1 MLRALQDE
9 LLAVM
14 SAEHAKQ
21 TCPMH
26 TLRQAQSLLQQS
38 STYQHALQQLC
49 DRDVKGCVKDL
60 GQAALCKQK
69 GNAAYKEGKL
79 QAALQLYNDAL
90 KALPSSSCIDDACK
104 LYTNRAMVLLKLT
117 PPAAAEAEDNCTAAL
132 ALDNTNIKAWY
143 WRAAAR
149 KLQGAHQLATADGEQ
164 ALLLSTQ
171 LQITGSTQ
179 DVLLLM
185 QQLKNLS
192 CPDSVSPVV
201 DSSAPEPASAVAA
214 APPAA
219 KVCALDIPIIQRSG
233 NIPHDQL
240 SHGELQPA
248 NGPDISQLNHL
259 LAAHLVPPGND
270 AGLQQCNGRQD
281 GQHQH
286 AVNTQ
291 NQQQQQQQQQQEQ
304 PAHQPASY
312 ASAQARICVAYSE
325 SQGRHVIA
333 AANIPAA
340 EDVVLELPVAAVPV
354 KQARKTHCWRC
365 YKRLGSAPFYCSGCQ
380 QALYCSRQC
389 PSSDTAHSSPGV
401 PECGLPWPL
410 LLPEELWLALRLVAS
425 AAGMTAADPQQQQ
438 QQQQRQGEQGTQQHP
453 AYQQPQEQAV
463 TMQPCSIEEC
473 MEKQRDKAGLR
484 GASNQCYVSLLQ
496 SLESHVTDSSRE
508 QLMHWVLLA
517 CVGADMHATCYKA
530 ELLHDHKSAA
540 AHQLELSIKNITA
553 ASCVSRRPDD
563 GTVCHV
569 SAEALLQALGQ
580 IAANGIAVRPAAT
593 AGVDQRLA
601 VAMYPVCSMF
611 NHDCDANCVM
621 RWGHDWLLTRSQ
633 SCGL

>member
-1 MLRALQDE
+1 MKVEYTDPETDKVQVFMQCTGPCNECCICADLSKRCVK
-9 LLAVM
+9 LLVVM
-14 SAEHAKQ
+14 RVLCCVTAWLVCMCEANI
-21 TCPMH
+21 
-26 TLRQAQSLLQQS
+26 ASLLF
-38 STYQHALQQLC
+38 A
-49 DRDVKGCVKDL
+49 
-60 GQAALCKQK
+60 
-69 GNAAYKEGKL
+69 
-79 QAALQLYNDAL
+79 
-90 KALPSSSCIDDACK
+90 
-104 LYTNRAMVLLKLT
+104 
-117 PPAAAEAEDNCTAAL
+117 
-132 ALDNTNIKAWY
+132 
-143 WRAAAR
+143 
-149 KLQGAHQLATADGEQ
+149 
-164 ALLLSTQ
+164 
-171 LQITGSTQ
+171 
-179 DVLLLM
+179 
-185 QQLKNLS
+185 
-192 CPDSVSPVV
+192 
-201 DSSAPEPASAVAA
+201 
-214 APPAA
+214 
-219 KVCALDIPIIQRSG
+219 
-233 NIPHDQL
+233 
-240 SHGELQPA
+240 
-248 NGPDISQLNHL
+248 
-259 LAAHLVPPGND
+259 
-270 AGLQQCNGRQD
+270 
-281 GQHQH
+281 
-286 AVNTQ
+286 
-291 NQQQQQQQQQQEQ
+291 
-304 PAHQPASY
+304 
-312 ASAQARICVAYSE
+312 
-325 SQGRHVIA
+325 
-333 AANIPAA
+333 
-340 EDVVLELPVAAVPV
+340 
-354 KQARKTHCWRC
+354 
-365 YKRLGSAPFYCSGCQ
+365 